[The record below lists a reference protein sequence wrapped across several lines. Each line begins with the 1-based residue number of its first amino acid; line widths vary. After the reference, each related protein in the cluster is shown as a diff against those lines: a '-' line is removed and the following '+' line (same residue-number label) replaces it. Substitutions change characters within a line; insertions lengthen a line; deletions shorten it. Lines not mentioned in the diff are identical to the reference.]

1 MKKEIFI
8 TGGAGFIGSNF
19 ARHRILMGDQVTIF
33 DNLSRRG
40 AESNLEWIRTETS
53 GSQFEFIKG
62 DVRDYDHLA
71 AVLGSHDVVVHLAA
85 QVAVTS
91 SVTDPA
97 YDFGV
102 NAAGTFNVLESVRQ
116 SGRHPLV
123 IYASTN
129 KVYGEIENI
138 AVEEEEQR
146 YRFSDLPKGVSET
159 QLLDFH
165 SPYGCS
171 KGCGDQ
177 YVRDYSRIYGFPTV
191 VFRQSC
197 IYGQRQFGVEDQGWV
212 AWFIIAAVLGQPI
225 SVYGDGKQVRDIL
238 HIDDLVAAYNQ
249 AVERVERPGGEIFNI
264 GGGPQNAIAIWRE
277 FGPILEEIHGKRIPI
292 TYGNWRT
299 GDQKIYI
306 SDISKAKQI
315 LGWEPRI
322 NVKEGIARLYRW
334 VTENRELFA

>member
-292 TYGNWRT
+292 TFGDWRP